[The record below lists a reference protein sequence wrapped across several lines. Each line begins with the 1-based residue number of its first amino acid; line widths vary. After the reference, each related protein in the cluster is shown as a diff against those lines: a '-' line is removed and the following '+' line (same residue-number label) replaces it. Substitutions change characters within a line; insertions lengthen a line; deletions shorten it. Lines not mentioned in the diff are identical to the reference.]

1 MMVIGGRTNQ
11 VGEVVPLEIYDTESS
26 EWYKFNSLQR
36 FRHACWSVDANV
48 YVHGGFEH
56 ETPNIPINI
65 IARIDTYKLFHKHD
79 HLVQKIKPIEKGG
92 DGKGSKDGGKSGMG
106 KDSIKKNNGAAN
118 NIYNIG
124 HDKEFRLANQAH
136 IAMSY
141 IAGQGEAPAEDFS
154 MLVRQISIDKLQE
167 EPKKLGPG
175 FKQ

>member
-1 MMVIGGRTNQ
+1 M
-11 VGEVVPLEIYDTESS
+11 
-26 EWYKFNSLQR
+26 
-36 FRHACWSVDANV
+36 DAHV

-79 HLVQKIKPIEKGG
+79 HLIQKIKPVEKGAEG
-92 DGKGSKDGGKSGMG
+92 GKGSKDGKGGG
-106 KDSIKKNNGAAN
+106 KDSIKKNNAT

-124 HDKEFRLANQAH
+124 TDKEFRLANQAH

-141 IAGQGEAPAEDFS
+141 ATDQAPVEDFS

-175 FKQ
+175 FKNQTAGVIA